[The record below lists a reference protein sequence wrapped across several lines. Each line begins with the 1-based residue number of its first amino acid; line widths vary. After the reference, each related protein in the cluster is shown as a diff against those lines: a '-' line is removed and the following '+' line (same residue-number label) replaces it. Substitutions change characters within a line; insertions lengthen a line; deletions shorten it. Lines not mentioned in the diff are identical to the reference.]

1 MKYFKFLILIFAY
14 LQLTNSLKQCA
25 TTPRWTLSGKKFP
38 TSFAKSQ
45 VKVLAFLKASCG
57 FCQTQMA
64 RLIDL
69 QNELNA
75 LNNLNVTII
84 VINSFDK
91 DSYSKRK
98 IFLDINA
105 NNTIQLV
112 QDTNRLN
119 IWDLY
124 SVETDDMLVF
134 DKYVFFFFKF

>member
-1 MKYFKFLILIFAY
+1 M
-14 LQLTNSLKQCA
+14 
-25 TTPRWTLSGKKFP
+25 
-38 TSFAKSQ
+38 
-45 VKVLAFLKASCG
+45 
-57 FCQTQMA
+57 
-64 RLIDL
+64 
-69 QNELNA
+69 
-75 LNNLNVTII
+75 NNLNVTII

-134 DKYVFFFFKF
+134 DKYLFSKKF

>member
-1 MKYFKFLILIFAY
+1 
-14 LQLTNSLKQCA
+14 
-25 TTPRWTLSGKKFP
+25 
-38 TSFAKSQ
+38 
-45 VKVLAFLKASCG
+45 
-57 FCQTQMA
+57 MA

-134 DKYVFFFFKF
+134 DKYVFFY